1 MNTPYADEPKNFSY
15 PSNIAKI
22 PYASF
27 LKIKKYAYDE
37 GMATVGKEQNDAIG
51 AFQDSTLMKNITDGL
66 ADRAQDIFSD
76 GTGGQS
82 LMTLDDEDAIQQARN
97 RSQTLQNRLSMWGLI
112 KPWADTR
119 TDEQVLDSEFKVDKN
134 WLGQGGDT
142 VTMRDLLEQKNDAI
156 DFNNAGYKQSYV
168 DLAMPNEFQYDYG
181 ANWNNTFKLGTMALF
196 ADDPGRMAGILV
208 GGGTIGGVIG
218 GLSTTLAAP
227 TVTKIRIVQSS
238 IAAGSRTITAEIT
251 WDEKVTVAGTPQVVI
266 ANGNQG
272 SGSGRGPHTLS
283 YTATGSTANRKRF
296 TVASQTVAEDDVLT
310 LGGSNISLNSG
321 TITDTADGS
330 TAASL
335 VLSGLTAVTLTVVA

>member
-1 MNTPYADEPKNFSY
+1 MELTDFIKVYDDVLSKDECDQF
-15 PSNIAKI
+15 IKI
-22 PYASF
+22 F
-27 LKIKKYAYDE
+27 E
-37 GMATVGKEQNDAIG
+37 E
-51 AFQDSTLMKNITDGL
+51 
-66 ADRAQDIFSD
+66 
-76 GTGGQS
+76 
-82 LMTLDDEDAIQQARN
+82 
-97 RSQTLQNRLSMWGLI
+97 
-112 KPWADTR
+112 
-119 TDEQVLDSEFKVDKN
+119 
-134 WLGQGGDT
+134 
-142 VTMRDLLEQKNDAI
+142 
-156 DFNNAGYKQSYV
+156 
-168 DLAMPNEFQYDYG
+168 
-181 ANWNNTFKLGTMALF
+181 
-196 ADDPGRMAGILV
+196 
-208 GGGTIGGVIG
+208 GGGIGKRNYYND
-218 GLSTTLAAP
+218 TLRFTQYWLP
-227 TVTKIRIVQSS
+227 TSPFTKSVQNKIRIVQSS

>member
-1 MNTPYADEPKNFSY
+1 MPLWGKTAASATNKPKWLPEDENSDYNK
-15 PSNIAKI
+15 
-22 PYASF
+22 
-27 LKIKKYAYDE
+27 
-37 GMATVGKEQNDAIG
+37 ATVYANTSGWVVAAGSKSTGNDDTA
-51 AFQDSTLMKNITDGL
+51 AQPEVL
-66 ADRAQDIFSD
+66 AC
-76 GTGGQS
+76 
-82 LMTLDDEDAIQQARN
+82 
-97 RSQTLQNRLSMWGLI
+97 
-112 KPWADTR
+112 
-119 TDEQVLDSEFKVDKN
+119 
-134 WLGQGGDT
+134 
-142 VTMRDLLEQKNDAI
+142 
-156 DFNNAGYKQSYV
+156 
-168 DLAMPNEFQYDYG
+168 
-181 ANWNNTFKLGTMALF
+181 
-196 ADDPGRMAGILV
+196 
-208 GGGTIGGVIG
+208 IG

-227 TVTKIRIVQSS
+227 TVTKMRIVQSS

-335 VLSGLTAVTLTVVA
+335 VLSGLTAVTLTVIA